1 MMGDVKGLITIT
13 DYLIMFDPL
22 DCPENEVNDIASA
35 LSKFHL
41 CIDVHD
47 VVHCQ

>member
-1 MMGDVKGLITIT
+1 MVGDVKGLITIT

-22 DCPENEVNDIASA
+22 ECPENEVNEINSA
-35 LSKFHL
+35 LSKFHV

-47 VVHCQ
+47 VVHC